1 MKPICSYFRALT
13 ENVIRWTTTLQELFA
28 DMFHCYWVMA
38 CYKRPF
44 LPISCFKFILQC
56 TTLAFRRVT
65 YEGRVSEA
73 EGTRCG
79 RDEKEI
85 QGKCIKEG
93 DKGTK
98 GIKERRKRAKD

>member
-1 MKPICSYFRALT
+1 
-13 ENVIRWTTTLQELFA
+13 
-28 DMFHCYWVMA
+28 
-38 CYKRPF
+38 
-44 LPISCFKFILQC
+44 
-56 TTLAFRRVT
+56 
-65 YEGRVSEA
+65 VSEA